1 MTRRFT
7 KQLLALIAVGSLG
20 ACTSKI
26 FDAPVMLGGK
36 YVSAAKLNRG
46 HDVYMN
52 YCMQCHG
59 VNGDGKGPAA
69 QGMVPMPRN
78 FQAGMY
84 KFGNVGPG
92 ELPTDEDFKR
102 IIRYGL
108 SGTAMLPWDMSD
120 EQIDSVTQFIK
131 TFAPAWKEKTAVA
144 GTPTPIT
151 PDPWG
156 PAQKDA
162 AILHGKKVYHGLAQC
177 FTCHPSYAG
186 IEEIK
191 AASQELTGSV
201 IASEIRPNP
210 QISVLQGSSYD
221 GHSYMPPDFT
231 KIHIRSSRD
240 LNGIYVRL
248 ATGVNGTSMPAWR
261 GMLSLKGDAT
271 EDERNLW
278 ALAYYVQSLSDLK
291 WDAPARKAFFADLNA
306 RR

>member
-1 MTRRFT
+1 MKSRFF
-7 KQLLALIAVGSLG
+7 KQLTSLIAVALLSS
-20 ACTSKI
+20 CTSKV

-59 VNGDGKGPAA
+59 VNGDGKGPAS
-69 QGMVPMPRN
+69 QGMVPAPRN
-78 FQAGMY
+78 FKAGMY
-84 KFGNVGPG
+84 KFANVGPG
-92 ELPTDEDFKR
+92 EMPTDEDFKR

-108 SGTAMLPWDMSD
+108 NGTAMLPWDMSD

-131 TFAPAWKEKTAVA
+131 TFAPIWSEKIIVA
-144 GTPTPIT
+144 GTPIPVT

-156 PAQKDA
+156 PTQKDA
-162 AILHGKKVYHGLAQC
+162 ATLHGKKVYHGLAQC
-177 FTCHPSYAG
+177 FTCHPSYASL
-186 IEEIK
+186 EEVK
-191 AASQELTGSV
+191 SASQELTGSV
-201 IASEIRPNP
+201 MTSEMRPNA

-221 GHSYMPPDFT
+221 NHSYMPPDFT
-231 KIHIRSSRD
+231 KLHIRSTRD

-248 ATGVNGTSMPAWR
+248 AAGVNGTSMPAWR

-291 WDAPARKAFFADLNA
+291 WDPAARKAFFADLNS